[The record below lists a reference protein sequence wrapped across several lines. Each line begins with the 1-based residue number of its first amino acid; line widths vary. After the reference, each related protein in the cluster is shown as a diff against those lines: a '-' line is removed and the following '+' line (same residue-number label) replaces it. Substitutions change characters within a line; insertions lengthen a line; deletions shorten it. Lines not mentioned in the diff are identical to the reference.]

1 MAADADGKLSF
12 DTYVL
17 GVYLT
22 GLQSEVEAKLR
33 RVNRF
38 RTEMQK
44 IDAVGGATNRD
55 GREQAAR
62 ALVTQVEEML
72 ESNLIVRDTLQ
83 ELLKAAKAVL
93 EDVAST

>member
-1 MAADADGKLSF
+1 MGPEADKLSF

-44 IDAVGGATNRD
+44 IDAVRGATNRD
-55 GREQAAR
+55 ARQQAAR

-93 EDVAST
+93 EDVAAP